1 MKYVLESQKEWD
13 FEVKME
19 TYAPIKDYAEA
30 GQTLTSKQQL
40 DRLQKERIVTHM
52 LLTRKDVK
60 DDPDLRWRLGAA
72 EDELT

>member
-19 TYAPIKDYAEA
+19 NYAPIKDYAEA

>member
-19 TYAPIKDYAEA
+19 NYAPIKDYAEA

-60 DDPDLRWRLGAA
+60 EDPG
-72 EDELT
+72 